1 MSAQEYNLI
10 DYLKV
15 LKRWKKFIF
24 LNVFVITLFA
34 IILSLIIPK
43 TYRASAVLMPPLMQA
58 GMGVFTPLID
68 SPLGGLFS
76 QDMDETLSMIAI
88 LKSRTV
94 LTSVIEEFN
103 LIELYEVENMD
114 IAIQSLKDHVLTDI
128 DDEGTI
134 RVSVDILT
142 KWIHSDSEEEKA
154 KQLCSD
160 IANYFIKQLDIVN
173 KNLQMEEASFQ
184 RKFIEIRY
192 KDNIQELKSAEEK
205 LKQFQ
210 EINNMISLPE
220 QTHAAIEAAS
230 KIKGHI
236 LSNEVRLE
244 VLKKAYNSGH
254 PDIDQLINEIAA
266 LTEQLHRMEY
276 RKETEQTNI
285 KNIFPAFSRM
295 PELETQLRQLM
306 REVEIQNTLFTFLT
320 QQYEEAK
327 INEAKDT
334 PTIQILDIA
343 VKPNVKYKPFR
354 GLIVIGAGMFGLI
367 FGCFISFVRE
377 RNDQLT
383 LPANPD

>member
-43 TYRASAVLMPPLMQA
+43 TYRASAVLMPPLMQP
-58 GMGVFTPLID
+58 GIGVFTPLID

-76 QDMDETLSMIAI
+76 QDTDETLSMIAI

-103 LIELYEVENMD
+103 LIELYEVENID

-142 KWIHSDSEEEKA
+142 KWFHPDYQEEKA

-220 QTHAAIEAAS
+220 QTHAAIQAAS

-236 LSNEVRLE
+236 LANEVRLE
-244 VLKKAYNSGH
+244 VLKKAYHSGH

-266 LTEQLHRMEY
+266 LTEQLYWMEY
-276 RKETEQTNI
+276 GKEIEHTNI

-306 REVEIQNTLFTFLT
+306 REVEIQNTLFAFLT

-354 GLIVIGAGMFGLI
+354 ALIVIGAGMFGLI

-377 RNDQLT
+377 RIDSRT
-383 LPANPD
+383 

>member
-1 MSAQEYNLI
+1 MYAQEYNLI

-15 LKRWKKFIF
+15 LKRWKNFIF

-76 QDMDETLSMIAI
+76 QDTDETLSMIAI

-103 LIELYEVENMD
+103 LIELYEVDNID

-142 KWIHSDSEEEKA
+142 KWFHPDSEEEKA

-173 KNLQMEEASFQ
+173 KNLQTEQASFQ

-244 VLKKAYNSGH
+244 VFKKAYNSGH

-266 LTEQLHRMEY
+266 LTEQLYWMEY
-276 RKETEQTNI
+276 GKEIEHTNI

-354 GLIVIGAGMFGLI
+354 ALIVIGAGMFGLI

-377 RNDQLT
+377 RIDQPT
-383 LPANPD
+383 

>member
-76 QDMDETLSMIAI
+76 HDTDETLSMIAI

-103 LIELYEVENMD
+103 LIELYEVENID

-142 KWIHSDSEEEKA
+142 KWFHPDYQEEKA

-236 LSNEVRLE
+236 LANEVRLE

-266 LTEQLHRMEY
+266 LTEQLYWMEY
-276 RKETEQTNI
+276 GKEIDHTNI

-383 LPANPD
+383 

>member
-15 LKRWKKFIF
+15 LKRWKNFIF

-76 QDMDETLSMIAI
+76 QDTDETLSMIAI

-103 LIELYEVENMD
+103 LIELYEVENID

-142 KWIHSDSEEEKA
+142 KWFHPDSEEEKA

-236 LSNEVRLE
+236 LANEVRLE
-244 VLKKAYNSGH
+244 VLKTAYNSGH

-266 LTEQLHRMEY
+266 LTKQLYWMEY
-276 RKETEQTNI
+276 GKEIEHTNI

-383 LPANPD
+383 

>member
-15 LKRWKKFIF
+15 LKRWKNFIF
-24 LNVFVITLFA
+24 LNVFMITLFA

-76 QDMDETLSMIAI
+76 QDTDETLSMIAI

-103 LIELYEVENMD
+103 LIELYEVENID

-142 KWIHSDSEEEKA
+142 KWFHPDSEEEKA

-173 KNLQMEEASFQ
+173 KNLQTEEASFQ

-244 VLKKAYNSGH
+244 VFKKAYNSGH

-266 LTEQLHRMEY
+266 LTEQLYWMEY
-276 RKETEQTNI
+276 GKEIEHTNI

-354 GLIVIGAGMFGLI
+354 ALIIIGAGIFGLI

-377 RNDQLT
+377 RIDQLT
-383 LPANPD
+383 

>member
-76 QDMDETLSMIAI
+76 QDTDETLSMIAI

-103 LIELYEVENMD
+103 LIELYEVENID

-142 KWIHSDSEEEKA
+142 KWFHPDYQEEKA

-244 VLKKAYNSGH
+244 VFKKAYNSGH

-266 LTEQLHRMEY
+266 LTEQLYWMEY
-276 RKETEQTNI
+276 GKEIEHTNI

-354 GLIVIGAGMFGLI
+354 ALIIIGAGIFGLI

-377 RNDQLT
+377 RIDQLT
-383 LPANPD
+383 

>member
-15 LKRWKKFIF
+15 LKRWKNFIF

-76 QDMDETLSMIAI
+76 QDTDETLSMIAI

-103 LIELYEVENMD
+103 LIELYEVENID

-142 KWIHSDSEEEKA
+142 KWFHPDYQEEKA

-173 KNLQMEEASFQ
+173 KNLQTEEASFQ

-236 LSNEVRLE
+236 LANEVRLE

-266 LTEQLHRMEY
+266 LTEQLYWMEY
-276 RKETEQTNI
+276 GKEIEHTNI

-383 LPANPD
+383 

>member
-10 DYLKV
+10 DYLTV
-15 LKRWKKFIF
+15 LKRWKNFIL

-43 TYRASAVLMPPLMQA
+43 TYRASAVLMPPLTQT

-68 SPLGGLFS
+68 SPFGGLLS
-76 QDMDETLSMIAI
+76 QTTDETLSMIAI

-142 KWIHSDSEEEKA
+142 KWFHPDSEEEKA

-173 KNLQMEEASFQ
+173 KKLQTEQASFQ

-192 KDNIQELKSAEEK
+192 NNNIQELKLAEEK

-210 EINNMISLPE
+210 EINNLISLPE
-220 QTHAAIEAAS
+220 QTNAAIEAAS

-236 LSNEVRLE
+236 LANEVRLE

-306 REVEIQNTLFTFLT
+306 REVEIQNTLLTFLT

-334 PTIQILDIA
+334 PTIQVLDIA
-343 VKPNVKYKPFR
+343 VKPNIKYKPFR
-354 GLIVIGAGMFGLI
+354 ALIVIGAGIFGLI
-367 FGCFISFVRE
+367 FSFFISFVRE
-377 RNDQLT
+377 RIDPRT
-383 LPANPD
+383 

>member
-15 LKRWKKFIF
+15 LKRWKKIIF

-76 QDMDETLSMIAI
+76 QDTDETLSMIAI

-103 LIELYEVENMD
+103 LIELYEVENID

-142 KWIHSDSEEEKA
+142 KWFHPDYQEEKA

-173 KNLQMEEASFQ
+173 KNLQTEEASFQ

-220 QTHAAIEAAS
+220 QTHAAIQAAS

-236 LSNEVRLE
+236 LANEVRLE

-266 LTEQLHRMEY
+266 LTEQLYWMEY
-276 RKETEQTNI
+276 GKEIEHTNI

-383 LPANPD
+383 

>member
-10 DYLKV
+10 DYLTV
-15 LKRWKKFIF
+15 LKRWKKFIL

-43 TYRASAVLMPPLMQA
+43 TYRASAVLMPPLTQT

-68 SPLGGLFS
+68 SPFGGLFS
-76 QDMDETLSMIAI
+76 QTTDETMSMIAI

-94 LTSVIEEFN
+94 LTSVIEKFN

-114 IAIQSLKDHVLTDI
+114 IAIQSLKDHVLIDI

-142 KWIHSDSEEEKA
+142 KWFHPDSEEEKA

-173 KNLQMEEASFQ
+173 KKLQTEQASFQ
-184 RKFIEIRY
+184 RKFIEKRY
-192 KDNIQELKSAEEK
+192 NNNIQELKLAEEK

-210 EINNMISLPE
+210 EINNLISLPE
-220 QTHAAIEAAS
+220 QTNAAIEAAS

-236 LSNEVRLE
+236 LANEVRLE

-254 PDIDQLINEIAA
+254 PDIDQLKNEIAA

-285 KNIFPAFSRM
+285 KNIFPPFSRM
-295 PELETQLRQLM
+295 PELETQLRQFM
-306 REVEIQNTLFTFLT
+306 REVEIQNTLLTFLT

-334 PTIQILDIA
+334 PTIQVLDIA
-343 VKPNVKYKPFR
+343 VKPNIKYKPFR
-354 GLIVIGAGMFGLI
+354 ALIVIGAGIFGLI
-367 FGCFISFVRE
+367 FSFFISFVRE
-377 RNDQLT
+377 RIDPRT
-383 LPANPD
+383 

>member
-24 LNVFVITLFA
+24 LNVFMITLFA

-43 TYRASAVLMPPLMQA
+43 TYRASAVLMPPLTQT
-58 GMGVFTPLID
+58 GMGVFTPPLID
-68 SPLGGLFS
+68 SPFGGLFS
-76 QDMDETLSMIAI
+76 QTTDQTMGMIAI

-134 RVSVDILT
+134 RVSVDIVT
-142 KWIHSDSEEEKA
+142 KWFHSDSEEERA
-154 KQLCSD
+154 KHLCSE

-173 KNLQMEEASFQ
+173 KNLQTEQASFQ

-192 KDNIQELKSAEEK
+192 NNNILELKSAEEK

-266 LTEQLHRMEY
+266 LTEQLYWMEY
-276 RKETEQTNI
+276 GKEIEHTNI

-306 REVEIQNTLFTFLT
+306 RGVEIQNTLFTFLT

-354 GLIVIGAGMFGLI
+354 ALIVIGAGMFGLI

-383 LPANPD
+383 

>member
-10 DYLKV
+10 DYLTV
-15 LKRWKKFIF
+15 LKRWKKFIL

-43 TYRASAVLMPPLMQA
+43 TYRASAVLMAPLTQT

-76 QDMDETLSMIAI
+76 QDTDETLSMIAI

-94 LTSVIEEFN
+94 LTGVIEEFN
-103 LIELYEVENMD
+103 LIELYEVENID

-142 KWIHSDSEEEKA
+142 KWFHPDYQEEKA

-173 KNLQMEEASFQ
+173 KNLQTEEASFQ

-266 LTEQLHRMEY
+266 LTEQLYWMEY
-276 RKETEQTNI
+276 GKEIEHTNI

-354 GLIVIGAGMFGLI
+354 ALIVIGAGMFGLI

-383 LPANPD
+383 

>member
-34 IILSLIIPK
+34 IVLSLIIPK

-58 GMGVFTPLID
+58 GMGVFNSLID

-76 QDMDETLSMIAI
+76 QDTDETLSMIAI

-103 LIELYEVENMD
+103 LIELYEVENID

-142 KWIHSDSEEEKA
+142 KWFHPDYQEEKA

-173 KNLQMEEASFQ
+173 KNLQTEEASFQ

-192 KDNIQELKSAEEK
+192 NNNIQELKSAEEK

-236 LSNEVRLE
+236 LANEVRLE

-266 LTEQLHRMEY
+266 LTEQLYWMEY
-276 RKETEQTNI
+276 GKEIEHTNI

-354 GLIVIGAGMFGLI
+354 ALIVIGAGMFGLI

-383 LPANPD
+383 

>member
-15 LKRWKKFIF
+15 LKRWKNFIF

-43 TYRASAVLMPPLMQA
+43 TYRASAVLMPPLTQT

-68 SPLGGLFS
+68 SPFGGLLS
-76 QDMDETLSMIAI
+76 QTTDETLSMIAI

-103 LIELYEVENMD
+103 LIELYEVENID

-142 KWIHSDSEEEKA
+142 KWFHPDSEEEKA

-173 KNLQMEEASFQ
+173 KNLQTEQASFQ

-192 KDNIQELKSAEEK
+192 NNNIQELKSAEEK

-210 EINNMISLPE
+210 EINNLISLPE

-230 KIKGHI
+230 KIKGYI

-266 LTEQLHRMEY
+266 LTEQLYWMEY
-276 RKETEQTNI
+276 GKEIEHTNI

-383 LPANPD
+383 

>member
-15 LKRWKKFIF
+15 LKRWKNFIF

-76 QDMDETLSMIAI
+76 QDTDETLSMIAI

-142 KWIHSDSEEEKA
+142 KWFHPDSEEEKA

-244 VLKKAYNSGH
+244 VFKKAYNSGH

-266 LTEQLHRMEY
+266 LTEQLYWMEY
-276 RKETEQTNI
+276 GKEIEHTNI

-354 GLIVIGAGMFGLI
+354 ALIVIGAGMFGLI

-383 LPANPD
+383 

>member
-15 LKRWKKFIF
+15 LKRRKKFIF

-76 QDMDETLSMIAI
+76 QDTDETLSMIAI

-103 LIELYEVENMD
+103 LIELYEVENID

-142 KWIHSDSEEEKA
+142 KWFHPDYQEEKA

-236 LSNEVRLE
+236 LANEVRLE

-266 LTEQLHRMEY
+266 LTKQLYWMEY
-276 RKETEQTNI
+276 GKEIEHTNI

-354 GLIVIGAGMFGLI
+354 ALIVIGAGMFGFI

-383 LPANPD
+383 

>member
-103 LIELYEVENMD
+103 LIELYEVENID

-142 KWIHSDSEEEKA
+142 KWFHSDSEEEKA

-173 KNLQMEEASFQ
+173 KNLQTEEASFQ

-192 KDNIQELKSAEEK
+192 NNNIQELKSAEEK

-210 EINNMISLPE
+210 EINNMISLQE

-236 LSNEVRLE
+236 LANEVRLE
-244 VLKKAYNSGH
+244 VFKKAYNSGH

-266 LTEQLHRMEY
+266 LTEQLYWMEY
-276 RKETEQTNI
+276 GKEIEHTNI

-354 GLIVIGAGMFGLI
+354 ALIVIGAGMFGLI

-383 LPANPD
+383 

>member
-76 QDMDETLSMIAI
+76 QDTDETLSMIAI

-103 LIELYEVENMD
+103 LIELYEVENID

-142 KWIHSDSEEEKA
+142 KWFHPDSEEEKA

-173 KNLQMEEASFQ
+173 KNLQTEEASFQ

-244 VLKKAYNSGH
+244 VFKKAYNSGH

-266 LTEQLHRMEY
+266 LTEQLYWMEY
-276 RKETEQTNI
+276 GKEIEHTNI

-306 REVEIQNTLFTFLT
+306 RGVEIQNTLFTFLT

-354 GLIVIGAGMFGLI
+354 ALIVIGAGMFGLI

-383 LPANPD
+383 

>member
-15 LKRWKKFIF
+15 LKRWKKIIF

-76 QDMDETLSMIAI
+76 QDTDETLSMIAI

-103 LIELYEVENMD
+103 LIELYEVENID

-142 KWIHSDSEEEKA
+142 KWFHPDYQEEKA

-173 KNLQMEEASFQ
+173 KNLQTEEASFQ

-236 LSNEVRLE
+236 LANEVRLE

-266 LTEQLHRMEY
+266 LTEQLYWMEY
-276 RKETEQTNI
+276 GKEIEHTNI

-383 LPANPD
+383 

>member
-15 LKRWKKFIF
+15 LKRWKNFIF

-76 QDMDETLSMIAI
+76 QDTDETLSMIAI

-103 LIELYEVENMD
+103 LIELYEVENID

-142 KWIHSDSEEEKA
+142 KWFHPDYQEEKA

-173 KNLQMEEASFQ
+173 KNLQTEQASFQ

-192 KDNIQELKSAEEK
+192 NNNIQELKSAEEK

-236 LSNEVRLE
+236 LANEVRLE

-266 LTEQLHRMEY
+266 LTEQLYWMEY
-276 RKETEQTNI
+276 GKEIEHTNI

-354 GLIVIGAGMFGLI
+354 ALIVIGAGMFGFI

-383 LPANPD
+383 

>member
-1 MSAQEYNLI
+1 MSTQEYNLI

-76 QDMDETLSMIAI
+76 QDTDETLSMIAI

-103 LIELYEVENMD
+103 LIELYEVENID

-142 KWIHSDSEEEKA
+142 KWFHPDYQEEKA

-173 KNLQMEEASFQ
+173 KNLQTEEASFQ

-236 LSNEVRLE
+236 LANEVRLE

-266 LTEQLHRMEY
+266 LTEQLYWMEY
-276 RKETEQTNI
+276 GKEIEHTNI

-354 GLIVIGAGMFGLI
+354 ALIVIGAGMFGFI

-377 RNDQLT
+377 RID
-383 LPANPD
+383 

>member
-1 MSAQEYNLI
+1 MSEQEYNLI

-76 QDMDETLSMIAI
+76 QDTDETLSMIAI

-142 KWIHSDSEEEKA
+142 KWFHPDYQEEKA

-236 LSNEVRLE
+236 LANEVRLE
-244 VLKKAYNSGH
+244 VLKKAFNSGH

-266 LTEQLHRMEY
+266 LTEQLYWMEY
-276 RKETEQTNI
+276 GKEIEHTNI

-327 INEAKDT
+327 INEARDT
-334 PTIQILDIA
+334 PTIQVLDIA
-343 VKPNVKYKPFR
+343 VNPNIKFKPFR
-354 GLIVIGAGMFGLI
+354 SLLVIAAGIFGLI
-367 FGCFISFVRE
+367 FGILIAFIRE
-377 RNDQLT
+377 RIAQV
-383 LPANPD
+383 A

>member
-15 LKRWKKFIF
+15 LKRWKNFIF

-76 QDMDETLSMIAI
+76 QDTDETLSMIAI

-103 LIELYEVENMD
+103 LIELYEVENID

-142 KWIHSDSEEEKA
+142 KWFHPDSEEEKA

-173 KNLQMEEASFQ
+173 KNLQTEEASFQ

-266 LTEQLHRMEY
+266 LTEQLYWMEY
-276 RKETEQTNI
+276 GKEIEHTNI

-354 GLIVIGAGMFGLI
+354 ALIVIGAGMFGLI
-367 FGCFISFVRE
+367 FGSFISLVRE
-377 RNDQLT
+377 RIDQLT
-383 LPANPD
+383 

>member
-1 MSAQEYNLI
+1 
-10 DYLKV
+10 
-15 LKRWKKFIF
+15 
-24 LNVFVITLFA
+24 
-34 IILSLIIPK
+34 
-43 TYRASAVLMPPLMQA
+43 
-58 GMGVFTPLID
+58 
-68 SPLGGLFS
+68 
-76 QDMDETLSMIAI
+76 MIAI

-94 LTSVIEEFN
+94 LTSVIEKFN
-103 LIELYEVENMD
+103 LIELYEVENID

-142 KWIHSDSEEEKA
+142 KWFHPDSEEEKA

-173 KNLQMEEASFQ
+173 KNLQTEEASFQ

-220 QTHAAIEAAS
+220 QTHAAIQAAS

-236 LSNEVRLE
+236 LANEFRLE

-266 LTEQLHRMEY
+266 LTEQLYWMEY
-276 RKETEQTNI
+276 GKEIEHTNI

-334 PTIQILDIA
+334 PTIQVLDIA
-343 VKPNVKYKPFR
+343 VKPDMKYKPFR
-354 GLIVIGAGMFGLI
+354 SLIVIGAGI
-367 FGCFISFVRE
+367 FGFIFGFFISLVRE
-377 RNDQLT
+377 GIDSRT
-383 LPANPD
+383 

>member
-43 TYRASAVLMPPLMQA
+43 TYRASAVIMPPLMQT

-68 SPLGGLFS
+68 SPFGGLFS
-76 QDMDETLSMIAI
+76 QTTDETMSMIAI

-94 LTSVIEEFN
+94 LTSVIEKFN
-103 LIELYEVENMD
+103 LIELYEVENID

-142 KWIHSDSEEEKA
+142 KWFHPDYQEEKA

-173 KNLQMEEASFQ
+173 KKLQTEQASFQ

-192 KDNIQELKSAEEK
+192 NNNIKELKSAEEK

-236 LSNEVRLE
+236 LANEVRLE

-354 GLIVIGAGMFGLI
+354 ALIVIGAGMFGLI
-367 FGCFISFVRE
+367 FSCFISFVRE

-383 LPANPD
+383 

>member
-15 LKRWKKFIF
+15 LKRWKKYIF
-24 LNVFVITLFA
+24 LNAFVITLFA
-34 IILSLIIPK
+34 IVFSLIIPK
-43 TYRASAVLMPPLMQA
+43 TYRASAVLMPPLMQS

-76 QDMDETLSMIAI
+76 QDTDETLSMIAI

-103 LIELYEVENMD
+103 LIELYEVENID

-134 RVSVDILT
+134 RVSVDMLT
-142 KWIHSDSEEEKA
+142 KWFHPDYQEEKA

-220 QTHAAIEAAS
+220 QTNAAIEAAS

-236 LSNEVRLE
+236 LSNEVHLE

-266 LTEQLHRMEY
+266 LTEQLYWMEY
-276 RKETEQTNI
+276 GKEIEHTNI

-354 GLIVIGAGMFGLI
+354 ALIVIGAGMFGLI

-383 LPANPD
+383 

>member
-10 DYLKV
+10 DYLTV
-15 LKRWKKFIF
+15 LKRWKKFIV

-76 QDMDETLSMIAI
+76 QDTDETLSMIAI

-103 LIELYEVENMD
+103 LIELYEVENID

-142 KWIHSDSEEEKA
+142 KWFHPDYQEEKA

-173 KNLQMEEASFQ
+173 KNLQTEEASFQ

-236 LSNEVRLE
+236 LANEVRLE
-244 VLKKAYNSGH
+244 VFKKAYNSGH

-354 GLIVIGAGMFGLI
+354 ALIVIGAGMFGLI

-377 RNDQLT
+377 RIDQLT
-383 LPANPD
+383 

>member
-15 LKRWKKFIF
+15 LKRWKNFIF

-76 QDMDETLSMIAI
+76 QDTDETLSMIAI

-103 LIELYEVENMD
+103 LIELYEVENID

-142 KWIHSDSEEEKA
+142 KWFHPDSEEEKA

-173 KNLQMEEASFQ
+173 KKLQTEQASFQ

-192 KDNIQELKSAEEK
+192 NNNIQELKLAEEK

-210 EINNMISLPE
+210 EINNLISLSE
-220 QTHAAIEAAS
+220 QTNAAIEAAS

-236 LSNEVRLE
+236 LANEVRLE

-306 REVEIQNTLFTFLT
+306 REVEIQNTLLTFLT

-334 PTIQILDIA
+334 PTIQVLDIA
-343 VKPNVKYKPFR
+343 VKPNIKYKPFR
-354 GLIVIGAGMFGLI
+354 ALIVIGAGIFGLI
-367 FGCFISFVRE
+367 FSFFISFVYE
-377 RNDQLT
+377 RIDPRT
-383 LPANPD
+383 

>member
-1 MSAQEYNLI
+1 MSAQEYNFI

-24 LNVFVITLFA
+24 LNVFVITLFG

-43 TYRASAVLMPPLMQA
+43 TYRASAVLMPPLMQS

-76 QDMDETLSMIAI
+76 QDTDETLSMIAI

-103 LIELYEVENMD
+103 LIELYEVENID

-142 KWIHSDSEEEKA
+142 KWFHPDYQEEKA

-173 KNLQMEEASFQ
+173 KHLQMEEAAFQ

-192 KDNIQELKSAEEK
+192 KDTIQELKSAEEK
-205 LKQFQ
+205 
-210 EINNMISLPE
+210 
-220 QTHAAIEAAS
+220 
-230 KIKGHI
+230 
-236 LSNEVRLE
+236 
-244 VLKKAYNSGH
+244 
-254 PDIDQLINEIAA
+254 
-266 LTEQLHRMEY
+266 
-276 RKETEQTNI
+276 
-285 KNIFPAFSRM
+285 
-295 PELETQLRQLM
+295 
-306 REVEIQNTLFTFLT
+306 
-320 QQYEEAK
+320 
-327 INEAKDT
+327 
-334 PTIQILDIA
+334 
-343 VKPNVKYKPFR
+343 
-354 GLIVIGAGMFGLI
+354 
-367 FGCFISFVRE
+367 
-377 RNDQLT
+377 
-383 LPANPD
+383 

>member
-15 LKRWKKFIF
+15 LKRWKNFIF

-76 QDMDETLSMIAI
+76 QDTDETLSMIAI

-103 LIELYEVENMD
+103 LIELYEVENID

-142 KWIHSDSEEEKA
+142 KWFHPDSEEEKA

-210 EINNMISLPE
+210 EINNMISLPD

-236 LSNEVRLE
+236 LSNEVHLE

-266 LTEQLHRMEY
+266 LTEQLYWMEY
-276 RKETEQTNI
+276 GKEIEHTNI

-306 REVEIQNTLFTFLT
+306 REVEIQNTLFAFLT

-354 GLIVIGAGMFGLI
+354 ALIVIGAGMFGLI

-383 LPANPD
+383 

>member
-15 LKRWKKFIF
+15 LKRWKNFIF

-76 QDMDETLSMIAI
+76 QDTDETLSMIAI

-103 LIELYEVENMD
+103 LIELYEVENID

-142 KWIHSDSEEEKA
+142 KWFHPDYQEEKA

-173 KNLQMEEASFQ
+173 KNLQTEQASFQ

-192 KDNIQELKSAEEK
+192 NNNIQELKSAEEK

-210 EINNMISLPE
+210 EINNLISLPE
-220 QTHAAIEAAS
+220 QTHAAIAAAS

-236 LSNEVRLE
+236 LANEVRLE
-244 VLKKAYNSGH
+244 VFKKAYNTGH

-266 LTEQLHRMEY
+266 LTEQLYWMEY
-276 RKETEQTNI
+276 GKEIEHTNI

-354 GLIVIGAGMFGLI
+354 ALIVIGAGMFGLI

-383 LPANPD
+383 

>member
-10 DYLKV
+10 DYLTV
-15 LKRWKKFIF
+15 LKRWKKFIL

-76 QDMDETLSMIAI
+76 QDTDETLSMIAI

-142 KWIHSDSEEEKA
+142 KWFHPDYQEEKA

-173 KNLQMEEASFQ
+173 KKLQTEQASFQ

-192 KDNIQELKSAEEK
+192 NNNIQELKSAEEK

-354 GLIVIGAGMFGLI
+354 ALIVIGAGMFGLI

-383 LPANPD
+383 

>member
-10 DYLKV
+10 DYFTV

-43 TYRASAVLMPPLMQA
+43 TYRSSAVLMPPLTQT

-76 QDMDETLSMIAI
+76 QDTDETLSMIAI

-103 LIELYEVENMD
+103 LIELYEVENID

-142 KWIHSDSEEEKA
+142 KWFHPDSEEEKA

-173 KNLQMEEASFQ
+173 KKLQTEQASFQ
-184 RKFIEIRY
+184 RKFIEKRY
-192 KDNIQELKSAEEK
+192 NNNIQELKLAEEK

-210 EINNMISLPE
+210 EINNLISLPE
-220 QTHAAIEAAS
+220 QTNAAIEAAS

-236 LSNEVRLE
+236 LANEVRLE

-254 PDIDQLINEIAA
+254 PDIDQLKNEIAA

-306 REVEIQNTLFTFLT
+306 REVEIQNTLLTFLT

-334 PTIQILDIA
+334 PTIQVLDIA
-343 VKPNVKYKPFR
+343 VKPNIKYKPFR
-354 GLIVIGAGMFGLI
+354 ALMVIGAGIFGLI
-367 FGCFISFVRE
+367 FSFFISFVRE
-377 RNDQLT
+377 RIDPRT
-383 LPANPD
+383 